1 MSIDL
6 QYKIN
11 SDPNYVRFLRENSHW
26 YKYLNRSSNYLPL
39 LEKEMKIRYKLTPKD
54 KLDRFTKNIDKVSE
68 LIDIFS

>member
-1 MSIDL
+1 MNL
-6 QYKIN
+6 YVQYNLKNNIN
-11 SDPNYVRFLRENSHW
+11 NLRFLRENSYW

>member
-1 MSIDL
+1 MNL
-6 QYKIN
+6 YVQYN
-11 SDPNYVRFLRENSHW
+11 LRNNLNNLRFLRENSNW